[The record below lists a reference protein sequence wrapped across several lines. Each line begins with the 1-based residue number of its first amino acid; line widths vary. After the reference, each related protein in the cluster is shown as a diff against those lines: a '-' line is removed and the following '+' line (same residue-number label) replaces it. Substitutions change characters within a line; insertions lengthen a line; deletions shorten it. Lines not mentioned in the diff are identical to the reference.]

1 MKPAPARPTAFVS
14 VCCLD
19 CGKTYGKPTR
29 GGTLSTNPGCPHC
42 GYVGWLPESV
52 RTEAWFTGAS
62 PHGRFGADRRQRRSA

>member
-1 MKPAPARPTAFVS
+1 MSPVPARPTAVVA

-19 CGKTYGKPTR
+19 CGKTYGKPTG

-52 RTEAWFTGAS
+52 RTDVWLTRAM
-62 PHGRFGADRRQRRSA
+62 PRGRFGGDRRQRRSA